1 MKVTALVPL
10 NRTSEAPVKFVPVIV
25 TLVVTGPLAGVKLVI
40 VGGLAVTVKL
50 LALVAVP
57 PGVVTLIW
65 PLVAP
70 LGTVAAI
77 EVAEFTVKLTAFAP
91 LNVTAVVPMKAVPLI
106 VTMVPTGPFGGVKL
120 VIVGAGAGAA
130 LDTVTVT
137 GAEVVVVG
145 LPLPWAMAVR
155 VCEPLLAVVVS
166 HEIENGAV
174 AAGGPRG
181 APSSRNW
188 TFETRTLPVAV
199 ALTVIVPAT
208 GDPEAGDVMVT
219 TRPSF

>member
-1 MKVTALVPL
+1 
-10 NRTSEAPVKFVPVIV
+10 
-25 TLVVTGPLAGVKLVI
+25 
-40 VGGLAVTVKL
+40 
-50 LALVAVP
+50 
-57 PGVVTLIW
+57 
-65 PLVAP
+65 
-70 LGTVAAI
+70 
-77 EVAEFTVKLTAFAP
+77 
-91 LNVTAVVPMKAVPLI
+91 
-106 VTMVPTGPFGGVKL
+106 
-120 VIVGAGAGAA
+120 

-155 VCEPLLAVVVS
+155 VCEPLLAVVVSQEIEYGAVVVAGPRASPSSRNWTLATRTVSETVALTVIVPATGNPEVGDVMVTVGALDTVTVTGAEVAVIVLLLPLLPRPTAVKVCGPLLAVVVS